1 MCLKKSGFISYVS
14 FLGLVNLA
22 VSRCYLLGGNEPF
35 DVWNVLGLSEE
46 SSRVPCLVGKRRKE
60 LVSNL
65 HIIWEGVFC
74 FRVTEDLLY
83 WLESWFVATLDSS
96 ISTSLGG

>member
-1 MCLKKSGFISYVS
+1 M
-14 FLGLVNLA
+14 NLA
-22 VSRCYLLGGNEPF
+22 VSHCYLLGGNEPF